1 MGTIPV
7 HELTACACALDS
19 LDRLL
24 AKFNFFVAVGAARNE
39 SRHSDF
45 LRVLLTPTESHGLGD
60 RFLKNFLLRALREA
74 PAASPEFRL
83 ELARASLQD
92 ALVEGEE
99 NRIDLLIVNER
110 LRFGVVVEN
119 KVATGEH
126 DNQLERY
133 WSVIHS
139 HYPGLVRRFGVLLS
153 PKGVV
158 ASHHEYKD
166 FAYGEI
172 GAVLEQSVSAGN
184 GKLDI
189 DATVVLSHYMDL
201 LRSEFMEDAEAA
213 AAAWTIWHEHR
224 GALDFVRRSSPSAQ
238 LCGELKR
245 LIDLTPICDYEKIKG
260 RDAPYELAFVL
271 RGWREDPRVGD
282 PSGRSGY
289 KSALLFWFDD
299 FRDQIKLSLG
309 VWQRRAELLKR
320 LTDLPNSEAA
330 FRGHRWHRED
340 EWSVIWSRLFV
351 SRQDLRTK
359 TRDELFDQIR
369 KRWVAFCQK
378 NLAAISSAVFKCLPK
393 EDSRRGLTNIRNR

>member
-1 MGTIPV
+1 
-7 HELTACACALDS
+7 
-19 LDRLL
+19 
-24 AKFNFFVAVGAARNE
+24 
-39 SRHSDF
+39 
-45 LRVLLTPTESHGLGD
+45 
-60 RFLKNFLLRALREA
+60 
-74 PAASPEFRL
+74 
-83 ELARASLQD
+83 
-92 ALVEGEE
+92 
-99 NRIDLLIVNER
+99 
-110 LRFGVVVEN
+110 
-119 KVATGEH
+119 
-126 DNQLERY
+126 
-133 WSVIHS
+133 
-139 HYPGLVRRFGVLLS
+139 
-153 PKGVV
+153 
-158 ASHHEYKD
+158 
-166 FAYGEI
+166 
-172 GAVLEQSVSAGN
+172 
-184 GKLDI
+184 
-189 DATVVLSHYMDL
+189 MDL